1 MLMSVY
7 EGIGLSL
14 FLERQR
20 HYSWDLAE
28 WEMTSYERTN
38 SLKTDD
44 SLNPYKCSMVMQ
56 L

>member
-1 MLMSVY
+1 MK
-7 EGIGLSL
+7 GLTYLYFWKGKRLLLGSKL
-14 FLERQR
+14 G
-20 HYSWDLAE
+20 LAD

-38 SLKTDD
+38 SLKNDD